1 MAWFELLQEIEPF
14 DELPFDQ
21 TLVEALEGAAQRQP
35 LGVLRFFTPTFR
47 SYASDELKGCGK
59 ASFPA
64 FSITGGAC
72 ALNCDHCQAKILA
85 PMIAA
90 TSPAEL
96 ERKVRDLVLLK
107 DLRGFLLSGGSNRRN
122 EVPYERYYPTIEK
135 LKRDFPYLRIAAHS
149 ALLDERRAKQME
161 AAGID
166 VAMTD
171 VIGAQETIR
180 DVYHLN
186 RPVADFEATLAAL
199 TATSMEVVPHIVIGL
214 HYGRLLGEEN
224 ALDIVARYPIAALVL
239 VVVTPIYAPA
249 EKPFA
254 TVCHRRRCQGLCCRA
269 QPDSPRARAAWLYSS
284 PWPPQAGHRCLCRH
298 GWFRRYSVS
307 GRGNRGACPRHRSSD
322 RTRPRLLFYRTGRFS
337 RTARLRRIRSFY
349 ADRNAGHSCGRAWAG
364 REPRR
369 RDGSGRRSE
378 RRRAGTADDRRHAGA
393 MRGIR
398 SDADRARRA
407 WRARSYG
414 TKGHPHVDL
423 RCRAAAGGH

>member
-1 MAWFELLQEIEPF
+1 MAWFELLQEVEPF
-14 DELPFDQ
+14 DELPFDER
-21 TLVEALEGAAQRQP
+21 LVDALEAAAREQP

-47 SYASDELKGCGK
+47 SYANDELKGCGK

-72 ALNCDHCQAKILA
+72 ALNCDHCQARILE

-96 ERKVRDLVLLK
+96 DRKVRDLVLLK

-122 EVPYERYYPTIEK
+122 EVPYERYYSTIER

-180 DVYHLN
+180 DVYHLD

-199 TATSMEVVPHIVIGL
+199 TATSLEVVPHIVIGL
-214 HYGRLLGEEN
+214 HYGRLLGEEA

-239 VVVTPIYAPA
+239 VIVTPIYAPA

-254 TVCHRRRCQGLCCRA
+254 TVSTDDVAKVFVAARH
-269 QPDSPRARAAWLYSS
+269 PHPARASAARLHPSAG
-284 PWPPQAGHRCLCRH
+284 PPQAHHRCLCGH
-298 GWFRRYSVS
+298 G
-307 GRGNRGACPRHRSSD
+307 
-322 RTRPRLLFYRTGRFS
+322 
-337 RTARLRRIRSFY
+337 RLRRHRL
-349 ADRNAGHSCGRAWAG
+349 
-364 REPRR
+364 
-369 RDGSGRRSE
+369 SG
-378 RRRAGTADDRRHAGA
+378 
-393 MRGIR
+393 
-398 SDADRARRA
+398 
-407 WRARSYG
+407 
-414 TKGHPHVDL
+414 
-423 RCRAAAGGH
+423 

>member
-1 MAWFELLQEIEPF
+1 
-14 DELPFDQ
+14 
-21 TLVEALEGAAQRQP
+21 
-35 LGVLRFFTPTFR
+35 
-47 SYASDELKGCGK
+47 
-59 ASFPA
+59 
-64 FSITGGAC
+64 
-72 ALNCDHCQAKILA
+72 
-85 PMIAA
+85 
-90 TSPAEL
+90 
-96 ERKVRDLVLLK
+96 
-107 DLRGFLLSGGSNRRN
+107 
-122 EVPYERYYPTIEK
+122 
-135 LKRDFPYLRIAAHS
+135 
-149 ALLDERRAKQME
+149 ME

-180 DVYHLN
+180 DVYHLD

-224 ALDIVARYPIAALVL
+224 ALDIVARYPVAALVL

-254 TVCHRRRCQGLCCRA
+254 TVSTDDVA
-269 QPDSPRARAAWLYSS
+269 KVFVAARSRIRHAPVQLGCIR
-284 PWPPQAGHRCLCRH
+284 PPGRHKLVTDAYAVMAGFD
-298 GWFRRYSVS
+298 GIAYPAE
-307 GRGNRGACPRHRSSD
+307 GNRGACPRHRSSD

-337 RTARLRRIRSFY
+337 RTARLRRIRSSY

-398 SDADRARRA
+398 SDVDRARRA

-414 TKGHPHVDL
+414 TERSPA
-423 RCRAAAGGH
+423 C

>member
-21 TLVEALEGAAQRQP
+21 ALVEALEDAAREQP

-72 ALNCDHCQAKILA
+72 ALNCDHCQAKILE

-135 LKRDFPYLRIAAHS
+135 LKREFPYLRIAAHS

-180 DVYHLN
+180 DVYHLD

-224 ALDIVARYPIAALVL
+224 ALDIVARYPV
-239 VVVTPIYAPA
+239 
-249 EKPFA
+249 
-254 TVCHRRRCQGLCCRA
+254 
-269 QPDSPRARAAWLYSS
+269 
-284 PWPPQAGHRCLCRH
+284 AGA
-298 GWFRRYSVS
+298 
-307 GRGNRGACPRHRSSD
+307 GA
-322 RTRPRLLFYRTGRFS
+322 G
-337 RTARLRRIRSFY
+337 
-349 ADRNAGHSCGRAWAG
+349 
-364 REPRR
+364 
-369 RDGSGRRSE
+369 
-378 RRRAGTADDRRHAGA
+378 RRHA
-393 MRGIR
+393 
-398 SDADRARRA
+398 
-407 WRARSYG
+407 
-414 TKGHPHVDL
+414 DL
-423 RCRAAAGGH
+423 RAGGEAVCRRFLPTMSPRFSLPRAAASRHAPVQLGCIRPPGRHKLMTDAYAVMAGFDGIAYPAEGIVALARAIGRPIEQDHACCSIALDGLAGRRACAA